1 MEGPNGQK
9 AIISTMREKFKL
21 KIIDRY
27 IIRKF
32 IGTYL
37 FAIVL
42 IVGIAVI
49 FDLSEKLDDFME
61 KKPPLSAIVFK
72 YYLNFIPYFANLFS
86 SLFTFIA
93 VIFFTSKMAYDTEI
107 IAILSSGV
115 SFKRL
120 MYPYFVAASIIAV
133 FSFFLTS
140 FIIPP
145 ANRVRLDFENTY
157 VRKPYQNS
165 GRNIHKQVR
174 PGVFVYMEA
183 YNSYSQTA
191 YKFSIEHFVD
201 GRLQSKLMSDYAR
214 WDSTKNKWIA
224 ENYYIREY
232 QAEGQKIVSGSKMD
246 TSVFITP
253 KDFTMRTD
261 VVETMNLFQLN
272 GFIAQQRLQG
282 ADTVDVF
289 LIEKYSRM
297 AYPFSTF
304 ILTLI
309 GVSLSS
315 RKVRG
320 GIGLHIGT
328 GLGISFSYIL
338 FMRFSTMFAVGGSL
352 SPGLAVWIPNILFG
366 VIAIGLYRMA
376 PK

>member
-1 MEGPNGQK
+1 
-9 AIISTMREKFKL
+9 MREKYRL
-21 KIIDRY
+21 KTIDLY

-32 IGTYL
+32 IGTYI

-61 KKPPLSAIVFK
+61 KKPPLSAIVFD

-120 MYPYFVAASIIAV
+120 LYPYFVSASLIAIL
-133 FSFFLTS
+133 SFFLTS
-140 FIIPP
+140 FVIPP

-157 VRKPYQNS
+157 VRKPYRNS
-165 GRNIHKQVR
+165 EQNIHKQVR
-174 PGVFVYMEA
+174 PGVFVYMKS
-183 YNSYSQTA
+183 YNSFNQTG
-191 YKFSIEHFVD
+191 YNFSIEHFVD
-201 GRLQSKLMSDYAR
+201 NRLESKLISDYAR

-224 ENYYIREY
+224 ENYYIRNY
-232 QAEGQKIVSGSKMD
+232 NSDGQQIIKGIRID
-246 TSVFITP
+246 TTIYITP
-253 KDFTMRTD
+253 KDFTQRTD
-261 VVETMNLFQLN
+261 VVETMNLFRLN
-272 GFIAQQRLQG
+272 EFIDQQRLQG
-282 ADTVDVF
+282 ADNVDVF
-289 LIEKYSRM
+289 LIEKYGRL
-297 AYPFSTF
+297 AFPFSTF

-328 GLGISFSYIL
+328 GLGISFTYIL
-338 FMRFSTMFAVGGSL
+338 FMRFTTMFAVGGL
-352 SPGLAVWIPNILFG
+352 LTPGIAVWIPNIIFSI
-366 VIAIGLYRMA
+366 VAIGLYRMA

>member
-1 MEGPNGQK
+1 
-9 AIISTMREKFKL
+9 MREKFRL
-21 KIIDRY
+21 KTIDLY

-32 IGTYL
+32 IGTYF
-37 FAIVL
+37 FAIIL

-61 KKPPLSAIVFK
+61 KKPPLSAIVFD

-115 SFKRL
+115 SFRRM
-120 MYPYFVAASIIAV
+120 MYPYFVSATIIATL
-133 FSFFLTS
+133 SFFLTS

-157 VRKPYQNS
+157 VRKPYRNS
-165 GRNIHKQVR
+165 VRNIHKQVR
-174 PGVFVYMEA
+174 PGVFVYMES
-183 YNSYSQTA
+183 YNAYSQTA
-191 YKFSIEHFVD
+191 RRFSIEHFVD
-201 GRLQSKLMSDYAR
+201 NQLQSKLISDHAK
-214 WDSTKNKWIA
+214 WDSTKNKWTA
-224 ENYYIREY
+224 EDYYIRNYNTED
-232 QAEGQKIVSGSKMD
+232 QEIITGSKID
-246 TSVFITP
+246 TAVFITP
-253 KDFTMRTD
+253 KDFTQRTD
-261 VVETMNLFQLN
+261 LVIETLNLFQLN
-272 GFIAQQRLQG
+272 EFIDQQKLQG
-282 ADTVDVF
+282 ADNVNVF
-289 LIEKYSRM
+289 LVEKYSRL
-297 AYPFSTF
+297 AFPFSTF

-328 GLGISFSYIL
+328 GLGISFTYIL
-338 FMRFSTMFAVGGSL
+338 FMRFTTMFAVGGL
-352 SPGLAVWIPNILFG
+352 LTPGLAVWIPNILFAI
-366 VIAIGLYRMA
+366 IAIGLYRMA

>member
-1 MEGPNGQK
+1 
-9 AIISTMREKFKL
+9 MREKFKL
-21 KIIDRY
+21 RIIDRY

-120 MYPYFVAASIIAV
+120 MYPYFVSATIIAV

-191 YKFSIEHFVD
+191 YKFSIEHFID
-201 GRLQSKLMSDYAR
+201 GRLESKLMSDYAR
-214 WDSTKNKWIA
+214 WDSTKSKWTA

-232 QAEGQKIVSGSKMD
+232 LAEGQKIITGSKID

-289 LIEKYSRM
+289 LIEKYSRI
-297 AYPFSTF
+297 AFPFSTF

-352 SPGLAVWIPNILFG
+352 SPGLAVWIPNILFAF
-366 VIAIGLYRMA
+366 IAIGLYRMA